1 MATATVPSFAPTAA
15 VNLPVGVTSANVV
28 IPTTGTPQAAIV
40 TNIGEHTTFVQM
52 GVGNTTAA
60 TTATSLAITPG
71 DSIALTIG
79 TNTYI
84 AGITLS
90 GQSQLNIAVGS

>member
-15 VNLPVGVTSANVV
+15 VNLPVSTTSANVL

-60 TTATSLAITPG
+60 TTTTSLALMPG
-71 DSIALTIG
+71 NSVVLTIG
-79 TNTYI
+79 SNTYL
-84 AGITLS
+84 AGITLA
-90 GQSQLNIAVGS
+90 GVSQLNIAVGS